1 MPSGNCSETVLKEMM
16 CSHEKGL
23 YSKYITL
30 SYDAFENSEE
40 KNALYAFTIGFQ
52 DFWWKESLSL
62 ANGYNN
68 QILVLIICKGL
79 IKKTKT
85 HTKTNSENIK
95 NPPLTHILDRKDHLN
110 LP

>member
-1 MPSGNCSETVLKEMM
+1 MPSGKCSETVLKEIM

-30 SYDAFENSEE
+30 SYNAFENSEE

-68 QILVLIICKGL
+68 QILVLIICEGL
-79 IKKTKT
+79 IKKPKHTPKPTVKT
-85 HTKTNSENIK
+85 TTK
-95 NPPLTHILDRKDHLN
+95 NPNT
-110 LP
+110 